1 MRVCSSVK
9 RGRTPGIERVKVG
22 QVPEGQRPR
31 LARALAQAIGSLDGL
46 EVVDLGR
53 VSRVHKGQ
61 QGAQLGEHHRPG
73 CMDTA
78 SFVAEPESL
87 QLFVV
92 FVLFGHVVINPGIPL
107 ASS

>member
-1 MRVCSSVK
+1 MMFTPSFWSKEMPDTSSK
-9 RGRTPGIERVKVG
+9 
-22 QVPEGQRPR
+22 
-31 LARALAQAIGSLDGL
+31 
-46 EVVDLGR
+46 
-53 VSRVHKGQ
+53 

-78 SFVAEPESL
+78 SFVAKPESL
-87 QLFVV
+87 PLFVV

>member
-1 MRVCSSVK
+1 MVESSNLAIA
-9 RGRTPGIERVKVG
+9 REFSHRNCLHG
-22 QVPEGQRPR
+22 QHV
-31 LARALAQAIGSLDGL
+31 RAVAQELDGFQI
-46 EVVDLGR
+46 VGPCR
-53 VSRVHKGQ
+53 VGHVHKGQ

-78 SFVAEPESL
+78 SFVAKPESL
-87 QLFVV
+87 PLFVV